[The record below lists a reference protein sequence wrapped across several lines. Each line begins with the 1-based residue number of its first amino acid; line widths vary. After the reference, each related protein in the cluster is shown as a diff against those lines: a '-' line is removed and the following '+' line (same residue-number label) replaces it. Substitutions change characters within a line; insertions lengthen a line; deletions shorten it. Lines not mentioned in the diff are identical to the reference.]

1 MIKRILYQLILAAFP
16 LIQIY
21 GQSDINDTCQVQA
34 DNQKKDFFL
43 FSSDEILKI
52 SISFDLTDFLHKTKR
67 ENSFDG
73 IMTIHQGENDSIEKE
88 ITVKYRGTFRFENCS
103 FPSMQIN
110 FKKPI
115 HAYCDTDKIK
125 KLKMVSRCG
134 AAKIYDEYGIREYL
148 VYKLYNAITDTSY
161 RVRLLSITLTDTK
174 NRKKPV
180 TQYGFFIEPLDILAA
195 RINADIVKSQN
206 LTQVNI
212 VPDVMDRVAI
222 FNYMIANWDWSVP
235 GLHNISVLKSRTI
248 YDAGLGLS
256 VPYDFDISGLVNADY
271 SIPADAT
278 GLKNARDRKYTG
290 ICRSRE
296 VFENDLR
303 SFLTKKG
310 KLYSVVNDFPYL
322 SEKSKK
328 DIITFLNQFF
338 IRIEKQKNLNSI
350 INEFMNNCK
359 SL

>member
-1 MIKRILYQLILAAFP
+1 M
-16 LIQIY
+16 QIY
-21 GQSDINDTCQVQA
+21 GQSGIIDTCQVSA
-34 DNQKKDFFL
+34 DNQNKSFYL
-43 FSSDEILKI
+43 FGSDEILKI

-73 IMTIHQGENDSIEKE
+73 LMTIYPSENDSIVKE

-110 FKKPI
+110 FKKAI
-115 HAYCDTDKIK
+115 HAYCDTDRIK

-161 RVRLLSITLTDTK
+161 RVRLLSITLNDTQ

-195 RINADIVKSQN
+195 RINANIVKSIN
-206 LTQVNI
+206 LNQANI
-212 VPDVMDRVAI
+212 VPEVMDRVAI

-235 GLHNISVLKSRTI
+235 GLHNISVLKSRKIEDTS
-248 YDAGLGLS
+248 LGLS

-271 SIPADAT
+271 SIPAEAT
-278 GLKNARDRKYTG
+278 GLKNARDRKYSG
-290 ICRSRE
+290 ICRSKE
-296 VFENDLR
+296 VFVNELKGFSD
-303 SFLTKKG
+303 KKE
-310 KLYSVVNDFPYL
+310 KLYSVVNDFQYL

-328 DIITFLNQFF
+328 DIINFLNQFF
-338 IRIEKQKNLNSI
+338 VQIEKGKNFNPI
-350 INEFMNNCK
+350 IGEFLNNCK
-359 SL
+359 RL

>member
-1 MIKRILYQLILAAFP
+1 MIKKILFQLILAAFP

-21 GQSDINDTCQVQA
+21 GQSDLNDTCRVSA
-34 DNQKKDFFL
+34 DNQNKSFL
-43 FSSDEILKI
+43 LFGSDEILTI
-52 SISFDLTDFLHKTKR
+52 SISFDLTDFMHKAKR

-73 IMTIHQGENDSIEKE
+73 IMTIHQAENDSIERE

-110 FKKPI
+110 FKKPV
-115 HAYCDTDKIK
+115 HAYCDSDKIK

-134 AAKIYDEYGIREYL
+134 TAKIYDEYGLREYL
-148 VYKLYNAITDTSY
+148 VYKLFNAITDTSY
-161 RVRLLSITLTDTK
+161 RVRLLSITFIDTK

-195 RINADIVKSQN
+195 RINADIVKSTN

-212 VPDVMDRVAI
+212 VPEVMDRVAI

-248 YDAGLGLS
+248 VDSGLGLS

-271 SIPADAT
+271 SIPAEAT

-290 ICRSRE
+290 ICRSKE
-296 VFENDLR
+296 VFESDLKN
-303 SFLTKKG
+303 FLAKKA

-338 IRIEKQKNLNSI
+338 IQIEKQKNLNPI

-359 SL
+359 RL